1 MDKEQHSKNI
11 HTTAGKR
18 LDRAARQRYSK
29 DNWRELTLKERI
41 SLTKY
46 SLGEREDFGTTKTP
60 STKHK
65 LLEHKP

>member
-29 DNWRELTLKERI
+29 DNWRELTLKQRI
-41 SLTKY
+41 ALTKY
-46 SLGEREDFGTTKTP
+46 SLGEREDFGTKH
-60 STKHK
+60 SGTKHK